1 MAKKR
6 PKAFEPERPLARRPG
21 KQNPLPGIYIF
32 SEGEITEPEYI
43 TNYFRE
49 KGDRRKVAL
58 LPIQRGAGSPLTI
71 VEACAAKLKELKQA
85 SKTDSFEKFS
95 AIWAVF
101 DIDAH
106 PKIEDAIRLAHET
119 GVRCAI
125 SNPCIEVWG
134 LMHFGVYERP
144 GSRHE
149 VQDALAKA
157 MPGYHHDKSP
167 IFRWDVCKNK
177 AIDAVLNSESAL
189 HRREKE
195 GQPHPKG
202 NPTTNFQHLLLEL
215 SGQTI
220 EEFEA
225 ASKSE

>member
-1 MAKKR
+1 MAKKK
-6 PKAFEPERPLARRPG
+6 PKALEPERSLARRAG
-21 KQNPLPGIYIF
+21 KQNPLPGIFIF
-32 SEGEITEPEYI
+32 SEGELTEPEYI

-58 LPIQRGAGSPLTI
+58 SSIQRGAGSPLTI
-71 VEACAAKLKELKQA
+71 VEACVAKLKELKQA

-95 AIWAVF
+95 QVWAVF
-101 DIDAH
+101 DIDVH
-106 PKIEDAIRLAHET
+106 PKIEDAIRLADET
-119 GVRCAI
+119 GVRYAI

-149 VQDALAKA
+149 AQDILAKK

-167 IFRWDVCKNK
+167 IFPWDVCRDKVDD
-177 AIDAVLNSESAL
+177 AILNSEIAL
-189 HRREKE
+189 RRREKE
-195 GQPHPKG
+195 EHPHPKG

-215 SGQTI
+215 SGKTI
-220 EEFEA
+220 EELEA
-225 ASKSE
+225 ASKSK